1 MSDTMHADIV
11 RAQKGILAIYAR
23 RKVIVQQLCSYY
35 ASKALE
41 AFRRQQ
47 TSKQLSGTFWTNQTV
62 TARNTVFSGVEAYK
76 QFYGFFLAH
85 KMQYGIYLELANNA
99 KHEALRPIVLSLYN
113 DFEKDLKELFG
124 DN

>member
-1 MSDTMHADIV
+1 MGDTMHADII
-11 RAQKGILAIYAR
+11 RAQNGITAIFAKR
-23 RKVIVQQLCSYY
+23 SILLNQLCNFY

-41 AFRRQQ
+41 LFRAKQ
-47 TSKQLSGTFWTNQTV
+47 TSKQLAGTFWTNQTV

-76 QFYGFFLAH
+76 QFIGFFLAH
-85 KMQYGIYLELANNA
+85 KMQYGIYLELANNS

-113 DFEKDLKELFG
+113 QFEKDLKELLG